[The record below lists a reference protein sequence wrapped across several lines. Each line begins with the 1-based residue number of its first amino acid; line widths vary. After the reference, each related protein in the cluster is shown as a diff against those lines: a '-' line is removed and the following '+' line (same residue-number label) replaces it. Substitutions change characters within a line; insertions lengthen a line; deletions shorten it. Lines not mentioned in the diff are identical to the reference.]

1 MKYVTSNTD
10 FRLPCLFLICMLF
23 MVNITAQNSE
33 LKNYVWRK
41 RVLLVFAPNA
51 QNERFKLQVAA
62 LKAGK
67 AGFEERDVVV
77 LNIFNQSGVDEK
89 NKPINAEKVMAL
101 RKKYVVSDNEFKV
114 ILIGKDG
121 GSKKANARPF
131 ENQQLLNIIDA
142 MPMRKDE
149 VKKGH

>member
-1 MKYVTSNTD
+1 MKYVTLNTD

-23 MVNITAQNSE
+23 MANVKAQNFD

-77 LNIFNQSGVDEK
+77 LNIFTQSGVDEK

-121 GSKKANARPF
+121 GSKKANAQPF
-131 ENQQLLNIIDA
+131 ENQQLLNLIDA

>member
-1 MKYVTSNTD
+1 MKYFTLNLD
-10 FRLPCLFLICMLF
+10 FRLPCLCLVCMLF
-23 MVNITAQNSE
+23 MTNIKAQNFD

-41 RVLLVFAPNA
+41 RVLLIFAVDA

-67 AGFEERDVVV
+67 AGFEERDVVAI
-77 LNIFNQSGVDEK
+77 NIFSQSGVDEK
-89 NKPINAEKVMAL
+89 NKPINAEKVMTL
-101 RKKYVVSDNEFKV
+101 RKKYAVSDNEFKV

-121 GSKKANARPF
+121 GAKKTTAQPF
-131 ENQQLLNIIDA
+131 DNQQLFNLIDA

-149 VKKGH
+149 VKKGR